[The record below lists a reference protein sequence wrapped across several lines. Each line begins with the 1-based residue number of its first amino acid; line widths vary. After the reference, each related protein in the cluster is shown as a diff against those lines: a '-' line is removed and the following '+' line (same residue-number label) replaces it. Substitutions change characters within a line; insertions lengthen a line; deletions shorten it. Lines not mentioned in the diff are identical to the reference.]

1 MRKPIALRT
10 IDHVPEGYR
19 LIRPAMPVTV
29 PSTTEYYICGRCST
43 LLAVAEQCQLHHL
56 VIECRECCAQRAC
69 LSVIDAGDFSQQFGG
84 AVFVQMKTSSPSIA
98 GATPHE
104 F

>member
-43 LLAVAEQCQLHHL
+43 LLAVAEQGQLHHL
-56 VIECRECCAQRAC
+56 SLNAGNALRSTSLPERDRRGRLRA
-69 LSVIDAGDFSQQFGG
+69 
-84 AVFVQMKTSSPSIA
+84 AVWRRGLCSNENTLAVDR
-98 GATPHE
+98 GRNAT
-104 F
+104 